1 MSVERPNLIVY
12 GKVIALSPVQE
23 IKSQEAGK
31 PAMKKQEL
39 YVDCTKTD
47 SITGEII
54 GSENKPVLEFGGEK
68 LVDKIAALALKQG
81 DVVGIR
87 FAIQGT
93 PYQDKTTG
101 KNKVYT
107 AIRCYDIEIVRRA
120 GEAPSAAPAP
130 APSQQATQQPQA
142 ATQQPTTKDGKDGL
156 PF

>member
-130 APSQQATQQPQA
+130 ASQQATQQPQA

-156 PF
+156 PFI

>member
-12 GKVIALSPVQE
+12 GKVIALSQVQE

-68 LVDKIAALALKQG
+68 LVDKIAALAIKQG

-120 GEAPSAAPAP
+120 GEAPSPAPAP
-130 APSQQATQQPQA
+130 ATQQATQQPQA
-142 ATQQPTTKDGKDGL
+142 GTQQPTTMDGKDGL